1 MQIIFLY
8 LPIKPNKMN
17 LFEKPIKDKVPF
29 AVIRYNEWLIAD
41 KDNSEMAYEMIKIVK
56 VVKEQFITDEK
67 KVSVSYQTIQGNRLT
82 ERQVRYFKS
91 IANKFDNVV
100 KESYGSVW
108 EINGFREVAKKL
120 NIQY

>member
-1 MQIIFLY
+1 

-82 ERQVRYFKS
+82 ERQIRYFKS